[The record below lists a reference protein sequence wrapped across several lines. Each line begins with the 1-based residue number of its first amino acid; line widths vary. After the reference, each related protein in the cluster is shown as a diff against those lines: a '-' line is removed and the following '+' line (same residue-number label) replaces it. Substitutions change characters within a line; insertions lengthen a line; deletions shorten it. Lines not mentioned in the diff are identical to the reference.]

1 MTPAVT
7 LEQKN
12 RAMASPLSVQPVL
25 SNKDGLRMNRRSRL
39 AESHRESS
47 PGEKKIL
54 RLSRIHHVQGKEK
67 ELKFIFL
74 FLVFALFIFSRDYFM
89 CKCAP

>member
-47 PGEKKIL
+47 PGEKKNTEAFTYTSCAGGGK
-54 RLSRIHHVQGKEK
+54 RAKVYFSFLSFC
-67 ELKFIFL
+67 FIYFL
-74 FLVFALFIFSRDYFM
+74 S
-89 CKCAP
+89 